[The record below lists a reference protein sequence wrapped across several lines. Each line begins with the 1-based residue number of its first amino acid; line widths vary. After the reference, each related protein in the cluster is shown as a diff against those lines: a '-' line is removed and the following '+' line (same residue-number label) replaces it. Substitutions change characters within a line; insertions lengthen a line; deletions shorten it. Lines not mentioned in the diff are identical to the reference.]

1 MKKTLLSLALIA
13 GLGLAANAQMAPVK
27 YGVKAGVAFPN
38 MTFSSEGVSAS
49 QKSNTSFYLGGT
61 VDLALSEMFAVQP
74 GLTLIGKGTKTSDTD
89 ESGVY
94 TQKLSTL
101 YLEIP
106 VNLVAS
112 FTAGSG
118 KVFVGAG
125 PYYAFALSGETKEKD
140 SDGTYKEDIQFGSSD
155 EDMLK
160 GGDLGL
166 NFLAGYQLSNG
177 FNIHAGYGLGLT
189 NLNPSSESDNY
200 KIKNK
205 VFSVGVGFS
214 F

>member
-1 MKKTLLSLALIA
+1 MKKTLLSLALVA
-13 GLGLAANAQMAPVK
+13 GLGLAANAQTAPAK
-27 YGVKAGVAFPN
+27 FGVKAGITFPN
-38 MTFSSEGVSAS
+38 MTLSTDGVSAS

-74 GLTLIGKGTKTSDTD
+74 GLTLIGKGTKASDTD
-89 ESGVY
+89 EGGV
-94 TQKLSTL
+94 STEKIGIM

-106 VNLVAS
+106 VNFVAS
-112 FTAGSG
+112 FQAGSG

-125 PYYAFALSGETKEKD
+125 PYYAFALGGKSKYED
-140 SDGTYKEDIQFGSSD
+140 SEGTYKEDIQFGSSD
-155 EDMLK
+155 DDMLK

-177 FNIHAGYGLGLT
+177 FNVHAGYGLGLT